1 MFDATVGISTKSAGG
16 INTLSITC
24 MIPFDAITSAVTTVA
39 SLTMTVSLTVK
50 VTSSPFT
57 IVAVIPSVTSEEAT
71 DPEYTW

>member
-1 MFDATVGISTKSAGG
+1 
-16 INTLSITC
+16 

-50 VTSSPFT
+50 VTSSPFS